1 MVILSYITLHVDEN
15 LIGSARDWY
24 IEVIGL
30 STAWESND
38 FVLLAGK
45 DGARLG
51 LHAGIPLS
59 EPAKVQIHFEVPD
72 IDEVY
77 AHLKG
82 QGVIF
87 HQAPTDTSWGY
98 RVASLHDLTG
108 HTVELYTVL
117 EKTVSSDHGA

>member
-1 MVILSYITLHVDEN
+1 VDKN

-30 STAWESND
+30 STAWESDD

-51 LHAGIPLS
+51 FHAGIPLS
-59 EPAKVQIHFEVPD
+59 EPDKVQIHFEVPD

-77 AHLKG
+77 ARLKG

-87 HQAPTDTSWGY
+87 HQAPTNTSWGY
-98 RVASLHDLTG
+98 RVASLHDPIG
-108 HTVELYTVL
+108 HTVELFTFL
-117 EKTVSSDHGA
+117 ENTVSGELGA